1 MNYNDIDF
9 NIGDMIVCYNYNNCI
24 SKLFLQTGIIIKI
37 KNNNVY
43 ILECLN
49 NRYTI
54 NKIDYILKDYKYIEY
69 VKLNINRDIIFYNNI
84 NSFITFINMFFNNN
98 YNYYFTNKNKLLR
111 NLFYKYINI
120 INNNNILNYSLSKLL
135 KNKEFDIP
143 VLIINIKYTNNNK
156 IYNLYDELN
165 YI

>member
-9 NIGDMIVCYNYNNCI
+9 NIGDMLVCYNYNNCI
-24 SKLFLQTGIIIKI
+24 SKLFLQTGIIIQI
-37 KNNNVY
+37 KNKNVY
-43 ILECLN
+43 VLECLN
-49 NRYTI
+49 NKYTI

-69 VKLNINRDIIFYNNI
+69 IKLNINRDKIFYNNI
-84 NSFITFINMFFNNN
+84 QSFITFINMYFNNN

-120 INNNNILNYSLSKLL
+120 INNNNNLNYSLSKLL

-143 VLIINIKYTNNNK
+143 VLIINIKYTSNNK
-156 IYNLYDELN
+156 IYNLFDEL
-165 YI
+165 

>member
-9 NIGDMIVCYNYNNCI
+9 NIGDMLVCYNYNNCI
-24 SKLFLQTGIIIKI
+24 SKLFLQTGIIIQI
-37 KNNNVY
+37 KNKNVY
-43 ILECLN
+43 VLECLN
-49 NRYTI
+49 NKYTI

-69 VKLNINRDIIFYNNI
+69 IKLNINRDKIFYNNI
-84 NSFITFINMFFNNN
+84 QSFITFINMYFNNN

-120 INNNNILNYSLSKLL
+120 INNNNNLNYSLSKLL

-143 VLIINIKYTNNNK
+143 VLIINIKNTSNNK
-156 IYNLYDELN
+156 IYNLFDEL
-165 YI
+165 